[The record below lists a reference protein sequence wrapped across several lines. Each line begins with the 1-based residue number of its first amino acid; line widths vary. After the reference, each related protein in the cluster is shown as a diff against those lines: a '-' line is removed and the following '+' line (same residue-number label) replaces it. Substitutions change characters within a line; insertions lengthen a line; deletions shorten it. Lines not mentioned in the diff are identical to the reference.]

1 MKNKIGIDIGGTTIK
16 GALFGANNEIVREC
30 SRPTHGKAGREEIFS
45 MLFSVIEGL
54 ESPDTPI
61 GISSAGDIDPVA
73 GRCVYATDNLMGWT
87 GAEIAK
93 TVSDRFGVPCVA
105 DNDAVCALKGELYF
119 YPDCKNATML
129 TFGTGVG
136 GASLVN
142 GEILR
147 GKRFNAGLWGHI
159 VLYPDGR
166 ICSCG
171 RRGCAEAYLSATA
184 LTARGRERIPALESC
199 KQLFG
204 LYEAGNAEAAE
215 LLREFGKE
223 LNLLLCDIR
232 TAVAPD
238 LILLGG
244 GVMQSRDTVTELI
257 GEQADVAF
265 ARLGSRAGVYGA
277 VALLGDI

>member
-119 YPDCKNATML
+119 
-129 TFGTGVG
+129 
-136 GASLVN
+136 
-142 GEILR
+142 
-147 GKRFNAGLWGHI
+147 
-159 VLYPDGR
+159 
-166 ICSCG
+166 
-171 RRGCAEAYLSATA
+171 
-184 LTARGRERIPALESC
+184 
-199 KQLFG
+199 
-204 LYEAGNAEAAE
+204 
-215 LLREFGKE
+215 
-223 LNLLLCDIR
+223 
-232 TAVAPD
+232 
-238 LILLGG
+238 
-244 GVMQSRDTVTELI
+244 
-257 GEQADVAF
+257 
-265 ARLGSRAGVYGA
+265 
-277 VALLGDI
+277 